1 MLTSK
6 QVLTV
11 LSHMK
16 FVDEEPLPQDIELS
30 KTITKMLANSPNLHS
45 VTRANLFKFLTIVCD
60 VQDKK

>member
-1 MLTSK
+1 
-6 QVLTV
+6 
-11 LSHMK
+11 MK